1 MLFNLSPTFTAPSGQ
16 YWLMKSEPETYSWQR
31 LLTEG
36 KTLWEGVRNYQARN
50 NLKQMQVGDIA
61 LFYHSVSEKAIV
73 GICKI
78 TQMAYPDPTDETGK
92 WVVVDVVPVETFALP
107 VTLATIKSTE
117 ALAEMAFIR
126 QSRLSVVPLTLAEF
140 TLIVSMGMNAYTH
153 STIK

>member
-1 MLFNLSPTFTAPSGQ
+1 MLLNLSPTFIAPSGQ
-16 YWLMKSEPETYSWQR
+16 YWLMKSEPEAYSWQR

-78 TQMAYPDPTDETGK
+78 TQTAYPDPTDETGK

-140 TLIVSMGMNAYTH
+140 TLIVSMGITQ
-153 STIK
+153 TLK